1 MCDFFKYAGG
11 VVFGAAIGCGFGLL
25 SFWLQRIWTVRD
37 AFHTTVAEQIAK
49 LDEIDRTHDAAK
61 LPDATSKAED
71 LFVADSIPVL
81 MAAARRVS
89 RHIRPEHRSRLYA
102 RLADYKEYHA
112 KNKGLTGRCLIAKA
126 GSQTFSGAVHTHLER
141 IDECITNNPVA

>member
-37 AFHTTVAEQIAK
+37 AFHMTVAERIAK
-49 LDEIDRTHDAAK
+49 LDEIDRVFDPAR
-61 LPDATSKAED
+61 PDHFSKMED
-71 LFVADSIPVL
+71 LFVAESIPVL

-89 RHIRPEHRSRLYA
+89 RHIRPKHRSRLYA
-102 RLADYKEYHA
+102 RLEAYKEYHT
-112 KNKGLTGRCLIAKA
+112 KNKGLAGRCLIAKA
-126 GSQTFSGAVHTHLER
+126 SSQTFSEAVHKHLES
-141 IDECITNNPVA
+141 IDECITNNPVV